1 MIKLENFLNI
11 DDAYDVIKMATLHR
25 TSCEVVWHHK
35 DASTGPTVPRCNTG
49 ENLLFTTIYI
59 SFEMQSVCFLV
70 LYQIFP
76 YIGSSGRQYDT
87 YKTDFYPKMSEISNI
102 ACRCVKT
109 VPQMLKSRVKH
120 AYDNFVFGV
129 SNILFSCKK
138 QTKGHEVN
146 LTAIIQLDEFNF

>member
-1 MIKLENFLNI
+1 MNN

-25 TSCEVVWHHK
+25 ASCDVVWRHK
-35 DASTGPTVPRCNTG
+35 NASTGPHCNTG

-70 LYQIFP
+70 LYQTFP
-76 YIGSSGRQYDT
+76 YIGSSGRRYDI
-87 YKTDFYPKMSEISNI
+87 YKTDFYPKMLEISNI

-109 VPQMLKSRVKH
+109 MPLIVKSRGIR
-120 AYDNFVFGV
+120 AYGNFVFGV

-138 QTKGHEVN
+138 QTKDHKVN
-146 LTAIIQLDEFNF
+146 LMAIIQLDEFNF

>member
-1 MIKLENFLNI
+1 MNN

-25 TSCEVVWHHK
+25 ASCDVVWRHK
-35 DASTGPTVPRCNTG
+35 NASTGPHCNTG

-70 LYQIFP
+70 LYQTFP
-76 YIGSSGRQYDT
+76 YIGSSGRPYDI

-109 VPQMLKSRVKH
+109 MPVIVKSRGIR
-120 AYDNFVFGV
+120 ANMAT
-129 SNILFSCKK
+129 LFSVLVIFYSAVKSK
-138 QTKGHEVN
+138 RRTTK
-146 LTAIIQLDEFNF
+146 